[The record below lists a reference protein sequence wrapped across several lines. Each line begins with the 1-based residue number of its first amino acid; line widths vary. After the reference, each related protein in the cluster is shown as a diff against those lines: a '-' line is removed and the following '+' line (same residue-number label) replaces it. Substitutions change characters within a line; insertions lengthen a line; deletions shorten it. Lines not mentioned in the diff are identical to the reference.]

1 MKKIFFSVMAAMVSM
16 ASMAALS
23 DYDGTY
29 VTSGATIYVPAGA
42 GKGDAYPLS
51 ISLTAKSSDRV
62 LLSIKDFTYGE
73 GPEALVIGDIDVE
86 LAAEVTGEGVT
97 LSNVNVDG
105 EDGPETE
112 VAGTAITTKI
122 FVQGESKIV
131 KDEPN
136 VLMLDLKI
144 KGFVKETGDAM
155 SGSGVARVEVTDAVF
170 TPTTSVKENT
180 VLSVYPTVATSVIN
194 VPENGEF
201 AIYSL
206 AGSSVKSG
214 VVSNGSVSVA
224 DLAAGNYVISVNGKN
239 ARFIKK

>member
-1 MKKIFFSVMAAMVSM
+1 MKKILFSVMAAMVSM
-16 ASMAALS
+16 VSMADVALS

-29 VTSGATIYVPAGA
+29 VTDAATIYV
-42 GKGDAYPLS
+42 DANSATGQSYPLS
-51 ISLTAKSSDRV
+51 ISLTAQSSDRV
-62 LLSIKDFTYGE
+62 QLSIKNFSYGD
-73 GPEALVIGDIDVE
+73 LVIGDINVE

-97 LSNVNVDG
+97 LSNVDAVNG
-105 EDGPETE
+105 EDGPEAETL
-112 VAGTAITTKI
+112 GMAITTKI
-122 FVQGESKIV
+122 FVQGVSQIV
-131 KDEPN
+131 RNEPN

-144 KGFVKETGDAM
+144 DGTVKASGAAM
-155 SGSGVARVEVTDAVF
+155 PGVARVEVTDAVF
-170 TPTTSVKENT
+170 TPATSVKENKA
-180 VLSVYPTVATSVIN
+180 LSVYPTVATSVIN

-201 AIYSL
+201 TIYSL

>member
-1 MKKIFFSVMAAMVSM
+1 MAAMVSM

-51 ISLTAKSSDRV
+51 ISLTAQTSDRV
-62 LLSIKDFTYGE
+62 LLSIKNFTYGE
-73 GPEALVIGDIDVE
+73 GPEALVIGDIDVV
-86 LAAEVTGEGVT
+86 LAAEVTGGGVT

>member
-1 MKKIFFSVMAAMVSM
+1 MAAMVSM

-29 VTSGATIYVPAGA
+29 VTSGATIYVPAGNA
-42 GKGDAYPLS
+42 TGGNYPLS
-51 ISLTAKSSDRV
+51 ISLKAKSSDGV
-62 LLSIKDFTYGE
+62 QLSIKNFTYGA
-73 GPEALVIGDIDVE
+73 GDEALVIGDIDVL
-86 LAAEVTGEGVT
+86 LAASEADGVVT
-97 LSNVNVDG
+97 LSNVDAVNG

-112 VAGTAITTKI
+112 VAGTPITTKI
-122 FVQGESKIV
+122 FVQGTSQIV
-131 KDEPN
+131 KGEPN
-136 VLMLDLKI
+136 ILLLDLKI
-144 KGFVKETGDAM
+144 DGTIIETGVAM
-155 SGSGVARVEVTDAVF
+155 PNVARVEVTDAVF
-170 TPTTSVKENT
+170 TPTTSVKENKA
-180 VLSVYPTVATSVIN
+180 LSVYPTVATSVVN

-201 AIYSL
+201 TIYSL

>member
-16 ASMAALS
+16 ASMADVALS

-29 VTSGATIYVPAGA
+29 ETDAATI
-42 GKGDAYPLS
+42 AYYAPSTGSQVSTLS
-51 ISLTAKSSDRV
+51 IGVEADGADKV
-62 LLSIKDFTYGE
+62 NLSIKDFSFNGMN
-73 GPEALVIGDIDVE
+73 IGDIEAALTADADGEGGYVLSTPTKIEGPYITALDYETELEVVSVASGLYNEGGKKMDLQLNVYIKGSSSKIADVTFSGAE
-86 LAAEVTGEGVT
+86 LAPA
-97 LSNVNVDG
+97 
-105 EDGPETE
+105 
-112 VAGTAITTKI
+112 
-122 FVQGESKIV
+122 
-131 KDEPN
+131 
-136 VLMLDLKI
+136 
-144 KGFVKETGDAM
+144 
-155 SGSGVARVEVTDAVF
+155 
-170 TPTTSVKENT
+170 TSVKENT